1 MPPIT
6 IDPILAIAL
15 VAIAVSLFALG
26 HALFGKPAS
35 VAVAPATLPGVAP
48 IAPTAPAV
56 AYAPL
61 NPSAIANDIATARS
75 VLLSY
80 LATNPL
86 AVSAAADLV
95 TALEARIEASTTSDA
110 LKQIEMLAFSAV
122 NTRLKAMAGLPPAAP
137 AAA

>member
-6 IDPILAIAL
+6 VDPALAIAL
-15 VAIAVSLFALG
+15 VAIVVSLFSLS
-26 HALFGKPAS
+26 HALFKPSTPVAS
-35 VAVAPATLPGVAP
+35 NPAALPTRAPSPSPAVA
-48 IAPTAPAV
+48 

-80 LATNPL
+80 LATNPI

-122 NTRLKAMAGLPPAAP
+122 NTRLKAMAGLPPATAP
-137 AAA
+137 AS

>member
-6 IDPILAIAL
+6 VDPALAIAL
-15 VAIAVSLFALG
+15 AAIVVSLFSLA
-26 HALFGKPAS
+26 HALFKPSTPAS
-35 VAVAPATLPGVAP
+35 SN
-48 IAPTAPAV
+48 PAV
-56 AYAPL
+56 HPTLAPSPSSVVAGYAPL
-61 NPSAIANDIATARS
+61 NPSAIANDIATART

-122 NTRLKAMAGLPPAAP
+122 NTRLKAMAGLSPAIPPAS
-137 AAA
+137 